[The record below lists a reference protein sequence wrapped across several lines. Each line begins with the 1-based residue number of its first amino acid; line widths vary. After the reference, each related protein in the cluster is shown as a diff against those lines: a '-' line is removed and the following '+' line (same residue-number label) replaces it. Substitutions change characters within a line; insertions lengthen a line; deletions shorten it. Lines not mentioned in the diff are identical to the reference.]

1 MVDPNERERAALLAG
16 LRLMSEIMAEI
27 GWTRRLNE
35 LTDLEAKRLAEAA
48 VDGFQDAM
56 RKSAPRSE
64 PEVPFP

>member
-1 MVDPNERERAALLAG
+1 MVDPNERERTALQAG
-16 LRLMSEIMAEI
+16 LRLMAEIMAEV

-35 LTDLEAKRLAEAA
+35 LTDVEAQRLAEAA

-56 RKSAPRSE
+56 RESAPRLE